1 MEIQNGR
8 RGFVKGFGLFSAMLA
23 GAAVVRA
30 ESAAPQLGNSVV
42 PIPNSSAVS
51 EAVDPAIISLIEEQA
66 TNHLQLT
73 HTYGDIA
80 PPPPPVERM
89 RFCSDGSVLVSNW
102 ATGGTAT
109 TWATPSFLQ
118 INANGGVNIG
128 GKNKP
133 FVPGTENEVSVKM
146 VVGPDGELYLKMK
159 DQWKRVLTT

>member
-23 GAAVVRA
+23 GASVA
-30 ESAAPQLGNSVV
+30 SASNTAPQLANSVV
-42 PIPNSSAVS
+42 PIIDSVTASK
-51 EAVDPAIISLIEEQA
+51 AVDPAIISLIEEQA
-66 TNHLQLT
+66 SNHLQLT
-73 HTYGDIA
+73 HTYGEIA
-80 PPPPPVERM
+80 PPPPP
-89 RFCSDGSVLVSNW
+89 SLPSSLNGSMLISNG
-102 ATGGTAT
+102 GGTA

-128 GKNKP
+128 GKNKQ

-146 VVGPDGELYLKMK
+146 VVGPDGELYLKVK

>member
-23 GAAVVRA
+23 GASVA
-30 ESAAPQLGNSVV
+30 SASNTAPQLGDSVV

-66 TNHLQLT
+66 SNHLQLT
-73 HTYGDIA
+73 HTYGEIA
-80 PPPPPVERM
+80 PPPPPPSQDFSLSNVN
-89 RFCSDGSVLVSNW
+89 GSFLVSN
-102 ATGGTAT
+102 GSGS

-128 GKNKP
+128 GNNKQ

-146 VVGPDGELYLKMK
+146 IVGPDGELYLKVK

>member
-8 RGFVKGFGLFSAMLA
+8 RGFVKGFGLFSAVLA

-42 PIPNSSAVS
+42 PVPTSANVGK
-51 EAVDPAIISLIEEQA
+51 AIDPAIISLIEEQA
-66 TNHLQLT
+66 SNHLQLT
-73 HTYGDIA
+73 HTYGEIA

-89 RFCSDGSVLVSNW
+89 RFGSDGSVLVSDW
-102 ATGGTAT
+102 TTGSSA
-109 TWATPSFLQ
+109 SFLQ

-128 GKNKP
+128 GKNKQ

-146 VVGPDGELYLKMK
+146 VVGPDGELYLKVK

>member
-8 RGFVKGFGLFSAMLA
+8 RGFVKGFGLFSAVLA

-42 PIPNSSAVS
+42 PVPTSSAVS
-51 EAVDPAIISLIEEQA
+51 KAIDPAIISLIEEQA
-66 TNHLQLT
+66 SNHLQLT
-73 HTYGDIA
+73 HTYGEIA
-80 PPPPPVERM
+80 PPPPPLP
-89 RFCSDGSVLVSNW
+89 SSLNGSVLVSDW
-102 ATGGTAT
+102 TTGSSA
-109 TWATPSFLQ
+109 SFLQ

-128 GKNKP
+128 GKNKQ

-146 VVGPDGELYLKMK
+146 VVGPDGELYLKVK

>member
-42 PIPNSSAVS
+42 PVPTSANVG
-51 EAVDPAIISLIEEQA
+51 EAIDPAIISLIEEQA

-73 HTYGDIA
+73 HTYGEIA
-80 PPPPPVERM
+80 PPPPPSPVERM
-89 RFCSDGSVLVSNW
+89 RICSDGSVLVSNW
-102 ATGGTAT
+102 TTGSSA
-109 TWATPSFLQ
+109 SFLQ

-128 GKNKP
+128 GNNKQ

-146 VVGPDGELYLKMK
+146 VPGPDGELYLNVNG
-159 DQWKRVLTT
+159 QWKRILTT

>member
-23 GAAVVRA
+23 SAAVVRA

-42 PIPNSSAVS
+42 PIPNSSAVG
-51 EAVDPAIISLIEEQA
+51 EAIDPAIISLIEEQA

-73 HTYGDIA
+73 HTYGEIA
-80 PPPPPVERM
+80 PPPPPSPVERM
-89 RFCSDGSVLVSNW
+89 RFCSDGSVLVPNW
-102 ATGGTAT
+102 TTGSSA
-109 TWATPSFLQ
+109 SFLQ
-118 INANGGVNIG
+118 INADGGVNIG
-128 GKNKP
+128 GKNKQ

>member
-30 ESAAPQLGNSVV
+30 ESAAPQFGNSVV
-42 PIPNSSAVS
+42 PIPNSTAVGK
-51 EAVDPAIISLIEEQA
+51 AIDPAIISLIEEQA

-73 HTYGDIA
+73 HTYGEIA
-80 PPPPPVERM
+80 PPPPPPPVERL
-89 RFCSDGSVLVSNW
+89 RFGSDGSMLISNW
-102 ATGGTAT
+102 ATGGTT
-109 TWATPSFLQ
+109 TGSFLQ

-128 GKNKP
+128 GKNKQ

-146 VVGPDGELYLKMK
+146 VVGPDGELYLKVK

>member
-23 GAAVVRA
+23 GASVAGA
-30 ESAAPQLGNSVV
+30 SNTAPQLGNSVV

-66 TNHLQLT
+66 SNHLQLT
-73 HTYGDIA
+73 HTYGEIA
-80 PPPPPVERM
+80 PPPPP
-89 RFCSDGSVLVSNW
+89 SLPSSLNGSFLVSN
-102 ATGGTAT
+102 GSGS

-128 GKNKP
+128 GKNKQ

-146 VVGPDGELYLKMK
+146 VVGPDGELYLKVK

>member
-1 MEIQNGR
+1 M
-8 RGFVKGFGLFSAMLA
+8 
-23 GAAVVRA
+23 
-30 ESAAPQLGNSVV
+30 V

-51 EAVDPAIISLIEEQA
+51 ETVDPAIISLIEEQA

-73 HTYGDIA
+73 HTYGEIA
-80 PPPPPVERM
+80 PPPPPSPVERM

-102 ATGGTAT
+102 TTGSSA
-109 TWATPSFLQ
+109 SFLQ
-118 INANGGVNIG
+118 INADGGVNIG
-128 GKNKP
+128 GKNKQ

>member
-42 PIPNSSAVS
+42 PVPTSANVG
-51 EAVDPAIISLIEEQA
+51 EAIDPAIISLIEEQA

-73 HTYGDIA
+73 HTYGEIA
-80 PPPPPVERM
+80 PPPPPSPVERM

-102 ATGGTAT
+102 TTGSSA
-109 TWATPSFLQ
+109 SFLQ

-128 GKNKP
+128 GKNKQ

>member
-8 RGFVKGFGLFSAMLA
+8 RGFVKGFGLFSAVLA

-42 PIPNSSAVS
+42 PVPTSSAVS
-51 EAVDPAIISLIEEQA
+51 KAIDPAIISLIEEQA
-66 TNHLQLT
+66 SNHLQLT
-73 HTYGDIA
+73 HTYGEIA
-80 PPPPPVERM
+80 PPPPPLP
-89 RFCSDGSVLVSNW
+89 SSLNGSVLISDW
-102 ATGGTAT
+102 TTGSSA
-109 TWATPSFLQ
+109 SFLQ

-128 GKNKP
+128 GKNKQ

-146 VVGPDGELYLKMK
+146 VVGPDGELYLKVR